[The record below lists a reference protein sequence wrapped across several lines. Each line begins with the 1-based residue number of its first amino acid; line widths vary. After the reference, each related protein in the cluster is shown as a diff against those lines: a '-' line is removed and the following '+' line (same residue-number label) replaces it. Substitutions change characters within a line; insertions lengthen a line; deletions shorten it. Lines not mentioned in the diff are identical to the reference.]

1 VGLFGKD
8 KKQDQGSDWVQP
20 AQLLSQLGQ
29 PGGSPGGAPRQGG
42 QPVPV
47 RLRSLTGAGPA
58 GDWLPGA
65 LHLATGS
72 ISWQPDGGVSAE
84 PVELATATILP
95 PSSVQPRKGRG
106 MPAMITEVETQ
117 AGRFQLDM
125 DPVLFDMSQELVNG
139 GGGGPSWPGWPG
151 GPAGSGGTPQ
161 PGPPV

>member
-1 VGLFGKD
+1 MGLFGKD

-29 PGGSPGGAPRQGG
+29 PGASPGGAPRQGN

-47 RLRSLTGAGPA
+47 RLRSLTAAGPI

-65 LHLATGS
+65 LYLATGS
-72 ISWQPDGGVSAE
+72 IRWQPDGGVSAE

-106 MPAMITEVETQ
+106 TQAMLTEVETP

-139 GGGGPSWPGWPG
+139 GGGPSWPGWPG
-151 GPAGSGGTPQ
+151 GPDGSGGTPQ
-161 PGPPV
+161 PGFPG

>member
-29 PGGSPGGAPRQGG
+29 PGGSPGGAPRQGS

-47 RLRSLTGAGPA
+47 RLRALTPAGPT

-72 ISWQPDGGVSAE
+72 IRWQPDGGVSAE

-95 PSSVQPRKGRG
+95 PSSVQPRKGKG
-106 MPAMITEVETQ
+106 VPAMITEVETPS
-117 AGRFQLDM
+117 GRFQLDM

-139 GGGGPSWPGWPG
+139 GGDASGPTWPGWPN
-151 GPAGSGGTPQ
+151 GPGGTPQ
-161 PGPPV
+161 PGFPV